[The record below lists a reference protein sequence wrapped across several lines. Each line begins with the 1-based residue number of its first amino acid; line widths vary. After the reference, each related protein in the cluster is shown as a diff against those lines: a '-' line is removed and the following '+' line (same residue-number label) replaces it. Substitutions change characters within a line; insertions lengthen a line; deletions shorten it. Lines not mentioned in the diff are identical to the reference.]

1 MPSSYSVKR
10 TIDASSERIWAL
22 LEDASGYASWNPAVV
37 SLKGQIAEG
46 ETIKLVSSVNPKRTF
61 SLKVSGVEPR
71 RTMVWSDGMPLGLF
85 RGVRTI
91 ALRPLSDSQTE
102 FAMQELYS
110 GPLAK
115 LITKAIPDL
124 NESFAQFAD
133 GLKAAAESAQVL

>member
-1 MPSSYSVKR
+1 VPSSYTVKR
-10 TIDASSERIWAL
+10 VIDASPEQIWAL
-22 LEDASGYASWNPAVV
+22 LEDASGYARWNQAVV
-37 SLKGQIAEG
+37 SLGGRIAEG

-61 SLKVSGVEPR
+61 SLKVSDVEPQ

-91 ALRPLSDSQTE
+91 ALRPLSDSRTE

-110 GPLAK
+110 GPLAP

-133 GLKAAAESAQVL
+133 GLKAAAESAQVI